1 MSITT
6 SGGLT
11 VKELWSVAGFAT
23 CIHISGEKLSE
34 NILFDC
40 GICNRST
47 VPAKHIFITHGHVDH
62 IGAIVNHARAR
73 ALSYS
78 PANYYVPGNCVESIN
93 SIKEAYQALDEHEIK
108 MNIIPFQI
116 GESVKLNNFYEVFSF
131 PTVHRVRSQGYGIK
145 YARKV
150 MRREFQNLDKRQINK
165 LREEGVN
172 MFDVQETVDIVYSGD
187 TEISGLLS
195 PGNEFVFTAEI
206 LLIEVT
212 YLDGD
217 ISKAHQ
223 YGHIHLQELVSI
235 YERFRNRQIIFVH
248 LSARYGP
255 HSRAL
260 TVLHQHLPEAMRS
273 YCSVALFSLGSDEHV
288 TSLERLA
295 ESIQTSRV
303 GWGWGRGGRGRRPYK
318 RAYPG

>member
-78 PANYYVPGNCVESIN
+78 PANYYVPENCVESIN

-116 GESVKLNNFYEVFSF
+116 GESVKLNNFFNFSVTSILGNF
-131 PTVHRVRSQGYGIK
+131 GIK
-145 YARKV
+145 TREKKKKPKKIFYNFRDLRINFSYLETRKNL
-150 MRREFQNLDKRQINK
+150 EFSSSLCKNLEINK
-165 LREEGVN
+165 
-172 MFDVQETVDIVYSGD
+172 Y
-187 TEISGLLS
+187 
-195 PGNEFVFTAEI
+195 
-206 LLIEVT
+206 
-212 YLDGD
+212 
-217 ISKAHQ
+217 
-223 YGHIHLQELVSI
+223 
-235 YERFRNRQIIFVH
+235 II
-248 LSARYGP
+248 
-255 HSRAL
+255 
-260 TVLHQHLPEAMRS
+260 
-273 YCSVALFSLGSDEHV
+273 
-288 TSLERLA
+288 
-295 ESIQTSRV
+295 
-303 GWGWGRGGRGRRPYK
+303 
-318 RAYPG
+318 